1 MFQVIFKILN
11 SKLLKFFVKV
21 IGSLASAMI
30 VISGYLAIVDQSS
43 KKKEF
48 ENEIDDP
55 NDVDEINLDPEKE
68 E

>member
-1 MFQVIFKILN
+1 MFQIIFKILN
-11 SKLLKFFVKV
+11 SKLLKLLVKI
-21 IGSLASAMI
+21 IGGLASAMI
-30 VISGYLAIVDQSS
+30 VISGYLAIVDQGS

-55 NDVDEINLDPEKE
+55 DDVNEINLDPEKE